1 MYQKIR
7 FLIWQSMDCV
17 WCDYILMPGKYRKC
31 GFKCHLFDLSGVYN
45 VKGGIEVIMN
55 KKVSDEEVEQTIIEY
70 SDLLYKIC
78 FLILKDDSDV
88 QDVLQETFIK
98 YMTKSPDFE
107 SEDHKKA
114 WLIKVSQNKCKEFLR
129 FHKRHAA
136 VPLEEVEESFSVT
149 DGMDT
154 DTSNILSLIWNL
166 KYKLK
171 SVVILY
177 YIEGYKVNE
186 VARILGISE
195 SAVKKRLER
204 ARKELR
210 IAKDVE
216 GEIAYERI

>member
-1 MYQKIR
+1 M
-7 FLIWQSMDCV
+7 
-17 WCDYILMPGKYRKC
+17 
-31 GFKCHLFDLSGVYN
+31 
-45 VKGGIEVIMN
+45 IMN
-55 KKVSDEEVEQTIIEY
+55 KKVADEDIEQTIIEY

-216 GEIAYERI
+216 GEIVYERI

>member
-1 MYQKIR
+1 
-7 FLIWQSMDCV
+7 
-17 WCDYILMPGKYRKC
+17 
-31 GFKCHLFDLSGVYN
+31 
-45 VKGGIEVIMN
+45 MN
-55 KKVSDEEVEQTIIEY
+55 KKVADEDIEQTIIEY

-204 ARKELR
+204 ARKELW
-210 IAKDVE
+210 IAKDAE
-216 GEIAYERI
+216 GEIVYERI

>member
-1 MYQKIR
+1 
-7 FLIWQSMDCV
+7 
-17 WCDYILMPGKYRKC
+17 
-31 GFKCHLFDLSGVYN
+31 
-45 VKGGIEVIMN
+45 MN
-55 KKVSDEEVEQTIIEY
+55 KKVTDTDLERTINEY

-129 FHKRHAA
+129 FHKRHAS
-136 VPLEEVEESFSVT
+136 VPLEEVEESLSVT

-177 YIEGYKVNE
+177 YIEGYNVKE
-186 VARILGISE
+186 VAQILGISE

-216 GEIAYERI
+216 GEMIYERI

>member
-1 MYQKIR
+1 
-7 FLIWQSMDCV
+7 
-17 WCDYILMPGKYRKC
+17 
-31 GFKCHLFDLSGVYN
+31 
-45 VKGGIEVIMN
+45 MN

-216 GEIAYERI
+216 GEIVYERI

>member
-1 MYQKIR
+1 
-7 FLIWQSMDCV
+7 
-17 WCDYILMPGKYRKC
+17 
-31 GFKCHLFDLSGVYN
+31 
-45 VKGGIEVIMN
+45 MN
-55 KKVSDEEVEQTIIEY
+55 KKVADEDIEQTIIEY

-114 WLIKVSQNKCKEFLR
+114 WLIKISQNKCKEFLR
-129 FHKRHAA
+129 FHKRHAT

-216 GEIAYERI
+216 GEIVYERI

>member
-1 MYQKIR
+1 
-7 FLIWQSMDCV
+7 
-17 WCDYILMPGKYRKC
+17 
-31 GFKCHLFDLSGVYN
+31 
-45 VKGGIEVIMN
+45 MN

-186 VARILGISE
+186 VARILGISQ

-216 GEIAYERI
+216 GEIVYERI